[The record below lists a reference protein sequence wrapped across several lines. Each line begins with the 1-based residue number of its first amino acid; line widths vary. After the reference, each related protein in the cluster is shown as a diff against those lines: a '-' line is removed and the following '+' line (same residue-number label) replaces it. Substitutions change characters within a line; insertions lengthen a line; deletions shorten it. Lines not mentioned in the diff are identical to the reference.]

1 MKEFFFEL
9 QRFSIMPTLISDEDG
24 SNVRYWN
31 TVPGAEVAGFGGTF
45 FVNHGANCV
54 LQCGNVD
61 SHVYNDTV
69 APGVRINGGSGNDYL
84 INDGTSVNIYGN
96 GGNDRLYNHDLGK
109 KTNIYGGEGND
120 YIDNRA
126 TDVHV
131 YAGDNDDYVWN
142 NGSKVTI
149 GGGSGVDEIYNHG
162 GSKVSMVGGDN
173 DDKIYNWGTTCTLEG
188 GKGSDYLDNYASDT
202 KIYGG
207 DNDDNINNQSSNV
220 TIDGG
225 ENNDYI
231 YNKGGSKVSI
241 NGGDGDNILSNGFL
255 EGHIDTTT
263 TTVSYDN
270 QRHLYKVN
278 KFFTDEF
285 DKGGDSVTITAGND
299 DDHIQNFGGSKVTI
313 DAGNGKNTVQNGIF
327 ESHTEKINVTVDS
340 VTLDAEV
347 FITDKDFEGGDSVT
361 IKTGGNDDEI
371 FNRGSKVSINA
382 GAGKNTIMN
391 GSLIGRMPHSAYD
404 YFYRDATIKG
414 GNDVTINAGDN
425 DDAIQSFKSSNVTIN
440 AGGGHNEISLF
451 GGGSNVSIKG
461 GNGDDSVFAY
471 TPKYGRVNAETGELP
486 HDSNFKGSYLTVEAG
501 EGKNLVSIDSTWS
514 YITVNGGNSSK
525 YLDVV
530 FNDGDNALIN
540 GNAGNDLI
548 QNTGDYPILFGGA
561 DGDIIT
567 NYGNN
572 AYINGEGG
580 EDYIY
585 STDGDKVTVDGGKGS
600 DTIEVYHDS
609 NASIYGGA
617 GNDRILVHRISGK
630 DLDNIIS
637 VGSKAIVNSG
647 VSFLEKKFGK
657 PLTAGGWI
665 KLLAQK
671 AWLPAYIGLK
681 FYDGIKEVFE
691 GIQALKKLKTYLG
704 QLTSISTINGGAGN
718 DIIISD
724 GIVPRVFEYEDND
737 TVKGGNDTI
746 YNFTVEN
753 VVKTTLNMLTND
765 NFMSTLHIKS
775 KSIGAVQVLGTN
787 VVFNV
792 GSGSIKLVDGAN
804 KKFKLKE
811 SDGTLTTRAYGKD
824 SSGEVIC
831 SIFGSA
837 GDDVIKDTAGDVKN
851 IRYVLYGNAGNDGLI
866 GNAKNDTLYGGAGN
880 DELHGDAGDDVI
892 YDGAGNNKLFGEGD
906 ADTIYSDTKSTVDG
920 GDGADSIYNQGNKST
935 IDGGAGDDVIV
946 NNYSTATL
954 DGSGKIADTGIHV
967 TLDGGIGNDR
977 ITNLG
982 LNNGG
987 QYVLIKGGANDD
999 TISNSGDNV
1008 TIRGGKGND
1017 LITLSEELRKPDGNG
1032 RRYFFAKATRIEY
1045 ASGDGNDVIEGF
1057 NDDDTLKLTS
1067 GKVDAATVEGSDVV
1081 LTVGDGSIRMKNFKN
1096 KTFKLT
1102 ATNGEVFKYRLSLDK
1117 KKNHLIG
1124 SIVGGK
1130 GQTTLYGTSG
1140 AEIYSGSKY
1149 GDLIYGNEGKDH
1161 LNGNGGNDTI
1171 YGGAGDDVL
1180 YGDGGTNTLV
1190 GGKGN
1195 DMIYA
1200 FGKGDF
1206 ISYTS
1211 GDGSDTVSGSGT
1223 IEILGASY
1231 SSVASEG
1238 NMILNVGTGSVKLI
1252 NNAKGNLFK
1261 VLGTC
1266 TNPTLPEGVSM
1277 NGNTMKITVK
1287 FKDDEID
1294 LRYYP
1299 KVKTVDAS
1307 KAPKGLEITGN
1318 DSANSFKGS
1327 NYSDIIHV
1335 SPPSAS
1341 NFASNNSVAF
1351 SNDDLILSAK
1361 LAETAVDAVTISA
1374 GGGNDTIYGS
1384 DTKANIYS
1392 YAAGDGNDLIYNFGA
1407 ADTLSITSG
1416 SYSKSKSGKNLVVT
1430 VGTGKITLKDAASLS
1445 KVNIIG
1451 TKVVS
1456 TLMTVTNSTSSP
1468 VTIDSAVK
1476 TVDASARTKAVKITG
1491 NSQNNLILGG
1501 KAADTLGGG
1510 AGNDTLTGGNGN
1522 DVFVY
1527 TAGKDVI
1534 TDYAVGDKISI
1545 GADISKSTVSGT
1557 DAVFTIGSGTLTVK
1571 KAKGKKIAFGD
1582 AKGKLRTVIGG
1593 AQIFTDSSSAKVTLS
1608 SGVEVGD
1615 ATTCTKAINLTGN
1628 ALNNTIL
1635 GGTKNDSL
1643 YGGKGNDS
1651 LVGSSG
1657 NDKLYGQAG
1666 ADTLIGGAGNDSL
1679 WGGTGN
1685 DLLYGGD
1692 GKDVFIYKPDEGT
1705 DKIFDYSS
1713 GDMLKILKSN
1723 GNAGGTFKS
1732 SKYSGGDL
1740 TLTIN
1745 GGGTVIFDGVSKGDK
1760 FNINGKTYT
1769 LGASKLK

>member
-1 MKEFFFEL
+1 MKEFFFDL
-9 QRFSIMPTLISDEDG
+9 QRFSILPTLLNGEDG
-24 SNVRYWN
+24 GGVRYWN
-31 TVPGAEVAGFGGTF
+31 TVPGAEVAGFGNTF
-45 FVNHGANCV
+45 FVNHGAGCV
-54 LQCGNVD
+54 IQCSNVD

-69 APGVRINGGSGNDYL
+69 APGVRINGGSGSDYL

-109 KTNIYGGEGND
+109 KTNIYGGVGND

-131 YAGDNDDYVWN
+131 YAGDNNDYVWN
-142 NGSKVTI
+142 NGSKVSI
-149 GGGSGVDEIYNHG
+149 DAGSGDDEIYNHG

-173 DDKIYNWGTTCTLEG
+173 DDKIYNWGTTCTL
-188 GKGSDYLDNYASDT
+188 D
-202 KIYGG
+202 
-207 DNDDNINNQSSNV
+207 
-220 TIDGG
+220 
-225 ENNDYI
+225 
-231 YNKGGSKVSI
+231 
-241 NGGDGDNILSNGFL
+241 GGDGNNYF
-255 EGHIDTTT
+255 ENYAEE
-263 TTVSYDN
+263 VS
-270 QRHLYKVN
+270 
-278 KFFTDEF
+278 
-285 DKGGDSVTITAGND
+285 I
-299 DDHIQNFGGSKVTI
+299 FGGQHKDTIKNESSKVTI
-313 DAGNGKNTVQNGIF
+313 DTGGGEDSVCNKGGAELSIVGGDGSNTIENGFVRGQKTVKNTHYVYETKYYEHKF
-327 ESHTEKINVTVDS
+327 VVTQS
-340 VTLDAEV
+340 
-347 FITDKDFEGGDSVT
+347 
-361 IKTGGNDDEI
+361 
-371 FNRGSKVSINA
+371 
-382 GAGKNTIMN
+382 
-391 GSLIGRMPHSAYD
+391 
-404 YFYRDATIKG
+404 IKG
-414 GNDVTINAGDN
+414 GNDVTITGGKDDDYIYNCGGDKTSIDAGAGDN
-425 DDAIQSFKSSNVTIN
+425 FILNGYFEGDVDTIPNYDVTGTRITFTKKFFICESVDGGNSVTIKSGGGN
-440 AGGGHNEISLF
+440 DEIQNFNASNITIDPGDGDNQISLGGSGKNISIKTGNDNDTVLAFGANDSTIEGAPKVLGSGSQLKIDAGGG
-451 GGGSNVSIKG
+451 
-461 GNGDDSVFAY
+461 
-471 TPKYGRVNAETGELP
+471 
-486 HDSNFKGSYLTVEAG
+486 
-501 EGKNLVSIDSTWS
+501 KNLISVESTWS
-514 YITVNGGNSSK
+514 YITVVGNTEK
-525 YLDVV
+525 VGVDVV
-530 FNDGDNALIN
+530 FNGGDNALIH
-540 GNAGNDLI
+540 GNRGNDLI
-548 QNTGDYPILFGGA
+548 QNTGDYAVLFGGA

-580 EDYIY
+580 ADYIY
-585 STDGDKVTVDGGKGS
+585 STDGDKVTVDGGNAS

-617 GNDRILVHRISGK
+617 GNDRILVHRISSK

-637 VGSKAIVNSG
+637 VGSKAIVDSG
-647 VSFLEKKFGK
+647 VKFLEKKFGK

-665 KLLAQK
+665 KLLAK
-671 AWLPAYIGLK
+671 NAWLPAYIGLE
-681 FYDGIKEVFE
+681 FYDGIKAVFE
-691 GIQALKKLKTYLG
+691 GIQALKELKTYLD
-704 QLTSISTINGGAGN
+704 QLTSRSTINGGAGN

-880 DELHGDAGDDVI
+880 DELHGDAGDDVL
-892 YDGAGNNKLFGEGD
+892 YGGAGNNKLFGEGD

-1081 LTVGDGSIRMKNFKN
+1081 LTVGDGSICMKNFKN

-1171 YGGAGDDVL
+1171 YGGAGDDVI

-1252 NNAKGNLFK
+1252 NNARGNLFK

-1318 DSANSFKGS
+1318 GSANSFKGS

-1341 NFASNNSVAF
+1341 NVASNKSVAF
-1351 SNDDLILSAK
+1351 SNDALILSAK
-1361 LAETAVDAVTISA
+1361 LADTAVDAVTISA

-1430 VGTGKITLKDAASLS
+1430 VGKGKITLKDAASLS

-1571 KAKGKKIAFGD
+1571 KAKGKKIAFVD

-1643 YGGKGNDS
+1643 YGGNGNDS

-1713 GDMLKILKSN
+1713 GDMLTILKSN